1 MDKLVGNESLIP
13 GLKFLLGFI
22 EIVLSDCKSSKTSLQ
37 ITTKKCSSSSS
48 LEIGHVSARSVGS
61 RKNPNTFILS
71 ANQKGRSTSLK
82 CDAISVDEDEDDA
95 TSDGKVLSIDKED
108 EEDASSE
115 RTWRVQLRS
124 ISVYQHHKLILRGS
138 SELKLSLQFDSEG
151 FLLLLCCVGFV
162 LVFNSMVM
170 DTNRSSGASS
180 FLSDLP
186 SRGLFSSTVV
196 SSNPGGMRVYVCD
209 HETMPP
215 GLLILYLIVLNRV
228 KIGSL
233 SSTNIIL
240 YHIQMRFSNS
250 LVDPEGQHIKTNQQ
264 NILIRALTLGLKKQ
278 KCDSSSK
285 DGTEGSR
292 KRASDKG
299 LDGRASAKRANN
311 QINSL
316 QGGLPLEF
324 TSEGSTSQTFNKD
337 FHRLTVE
344 RLRNLLKS
352 KGLST
357 KGKKASISAVF

>member
-1 MDKLVGNESLIP
+1 
-13 GLKFLLGFI
+13 
-22 EIVLSDCKSSKTSLQ
+22 
-37 ITTKKCSSSSS
+37 
-48 LEIGHVSARSVGS
+48 
-61 RKNPNTFILS
+61 
-71 ANQKGRSTSLK
+71 
-82 CDAISVDEDEDDA
+82 
-95 TSDGKVLSIDKED
+95 
-108 EEDASSE
+108 
-115 RTWRVQLRS
+115 
-124 ISVYQHHKLILRGS
+124 
-138 SELKLSLQFDSEG
+138 
-151 FLLLLCCVGFV
+151 
-162 LVFNSMVM
+162 MVM

-209 HETMPP
+209 HETMP
-215 GLLILYLIVLNRV
+215 
-228 KIGSL
+228 
-233 SSTNIIL
+233 
-240 YHIQMRFSNS
+240 
-250 LVDPEGQHIKTNQQ
+250 PEGQHIKTNQQ

-316 QGGLPLEF
+316 Q
-324 TSEGSTSQTFNKD
+324 EGSTSQTFNKD

-357 KGKKASISAVF
+357 KGKKASIFLQFFKNGYISCTEMAPACMHKDVHMTEELIARLKDATDS

>member
-215 GLLILYLIVLNRV
+215 
-228 KIGSL
+228 
-233 SSTNIIL
+233 
-240 YHIQMRFSNS
+240 
-250 LVDPEGQHIKTNQQ
+250 EGQHIKTNQQ